1 MSARTVAKHGLG
13 LGHACDCGSTDW
25 RLETFIDAVPAQ
37 PLGGK
42 WTQFQDSGA
51 RRWTCMACGAEYL
64 TRIRVSAAQGERP

>member
-51 RRWTCMACGAEYL
+51 RRGGPSWRCPTGGL
-64 TRIRVSAAQGERP
+64 STGTAQRDG